1 MLNGIKVKN
10 FRSLHDAQFEL
21 KPITLLIG
29 PNNSG
34 KSSFISLLTTL
45 KQTLSSRSDKS
56 PLILEGPLVQLG
68 SYRDV
73 VYGHKIE
80 NEIEVELTFSK
91 KGFSALLRRPP
102 NSGENSS
109 IFEISRFLPHS
120 ITFRVK
126 YDERSETI
134 FLKDLKVNRN
144 EADSLI
150 SVENNVMVSLF
161 NKDLKTPIEISSDKI
176 LQEPRTSRI
185 FVTQRHFMWSVSM
198 PLETKGVMINEL
210 WLRRYPNAIE
220 EYFQEFLLYLGPLR
234 EYPKRYYISSG
245 EKPSDVGL
253 RGEKTI
259 DYLYSLYEE
268 NIRKINYWFRKFEMA
283 ESITIEK
290 LSPKASIWKVEL
302 KNMRTGSNDNLKD
315 VGFGISQVLPIVTEG
330 ITAKKGT
337 LLLIEQP
344 EIHLHPKAQAEL
356 ADLFIDLAKS
366 DKTSVIETHSEHMML
381 RFARRIAEGE
391 LKREDIVL
399 YEFTL
404 DSNGTIVKRIDFDK
418 NGNIEYWPAGF
429 FETDLQETMQHLK
442 AQTNKHSGEAENG
455 DVGS

>member
-1 MLNGIKVKN
+1 MKN
-10 FRSLHDAQFEL
+10 FKSLHDAQFEL

-34 KSSFISLLTTL
+34 KSSFISLLTAL

-73 VYGHKIE
+73 VYGHNIE
-80 NEIEVELTFSK
+80 NEIEVELTFSRK
-91 KGFSALLRRPP
+91 SLSTLHSSA
-102 NSGENSS
+102 STIGESAS
-109 IFEISRFLPHS
+109 IDEISRFLPYS
-120 ITFRVK
+120 LTFRVN
-126 YDERSETI
+126 YDERTETI
-134 FLKDLKVNRN
+134 NLKDLEVDEDEENSLIRVENRVITSVFDKKVN
-144 EADSLI
+144 I
-150 SVENNVMVSLF
+150 PIKIPT
-161 NKDLKTPIEISSDKI
+161 NKIMQESSANQI
-176 LQEPRTSRI
+176 LTN
-185 FVTQRHFMWSVSM
+185 QRHFMWTVSM
-198 PLETKGVMINEL
+198 PLEEKKGNEFRL
-210 WLRRYPNAIE
+210 TNYPDAVE
-220 EYFQEFLLYLGPLR
+220 EYFQEFLVYLGPLR

-259 DYLYSLYEE
+259 DYLYPKYEE
-268 NIRKINYWFRKFEMA
+268 NIRIINYWFRKFEMA
-283 ESITIEK
+283 ESLTIDK

-302 KNMRTGSNDNLKD
+302 KNVRTGSYDNLKD
-315 VGFGISQVLPIVTEG
+315 VGFGISQILPIVTEG
-330 ITAKKGT
+330 IASKKGT

-356 ADLFIDLAKS
+356 ADLFIELAKS

-391 LKREDIVL
+391 LSKEDIVL

-404 DSNGTIVKRIDFDK
+404 DSNGTNVKRTDFDE
-418 NGNIEYWPAGF
+418 NGNIEKWPAGF

-442 AQTNKHSGEAENG
+442 AQTSKPLEEPENG

>member
-1 MLNGIKVKN
+1 
-10 FRSLHDAQFEL
+10 
-21 KPITLLIG
+21 
-29 PNNSG
+29 
-34 KSSFISLLTTL
+34 
-45 KQTLSSRSDKS
+45 
-56 PLILEGPLVQLG
+56 
-68 SYRDV
+68 
-73 VYGHKIE
+73 
-80 NEIEVELTFSK
+80 
-91 KGFSALLRRPP
+91 
-102 NSGENSS
+102 
-109 IFEISRFLPHS
+109 
-120 ITFRVK
+120 
-126 YDERSETI
+126 
-134 FLKDLKVNRN
+134 
-144 EADSLI
+144 
-150 SVENNVMVSLF
+150 
-161 NKDLKTPIEISSDKI
+161 
-176 LQEPRTSRI
+176 
-185 FVTQRHFMWSVSM
+185 MWAISM
-198 PLETKGVMINEL
+198 PLEKKEALINEL
-210 WLRRYPNAIE
+210 WLRRYPSAIE

-283 ESITIEK
+283 ESITIEP

-302 KNMRTGSNDNLKD
+302 KNLRTGSNDNLKD
-315 VGFGISQVLPIVTEG
+315 VGFGISQVLPIVTEA

-356 ADLFIDLAKS
+356 ADLFIELVKS

-391 LKREDIVL
+391 LRKEDIVL

-404 DSNGTIVKRIDFDK
+404 DSNGTIVKRIDFDE
-418 NGNIEYWPAGF
+418 NGNIEKWPAGF

-442 AQTNKHSGEAENG
+442 AQTNKHLEETGSG
-455 DVGS
+455 DVSS